1 MDAAAGRV
9 TETTPT
15 TVAGVAAL
23 IQFVMDDPTELFDFG
38 EREWPRALFV
48 AALAGLDNITADGAG
63 KSGEA

>member
-1 MDAAAGRV
+1 
-9 TETTPT
+9 
-15 TVAGVAAL
+15 VAAL
-23 IQFVMDDPTELFDFG
+23 IRFVMDDPTELFDFG